1 MSESQSVVGNGLKLV
16 GEVVVPGASEL
27 LEGRIGSGLVHN
39 LLAVGAISLLSGMPV
54 LAGLAALAVRA
65 NSYSRSVTG
74 QNLFG
79 GTVDRALTAVEGAVT
94 PRSGPTP
101 KSSTTT

>member
-1 MSESQSVVGNGLKLV
+1 MSDTQSVVGNGVKLV

-27 LEGRIGSGLVHN
+27 LEGRVASGLLHN
-39 LLAVGAISLLSGMPV
+39 LLAVGAVSLLGGMPL

-79 GTVDRALTAVEGAVT
+79 GVVDRALNTVEGAVT
-94 PRSGPTP
+94 RPAPPP
-101 KSSTTT
+101 KST

>member
-1 MSESQSVVGNGLKLV
+1 MSDTQSTVVGNGLKLV

-27 LEGRIGSGLVHN
+27 LEGRIGSGLLHN
-39 LLAVGAISLLSGMPV
+39 LLAIGAASLLSGAPV

-74 QNLFG
+74 QSLFG
-79 GTVDRALTAVEGAVT
+79 GAIDRAMTSVEGAVS
-94 PRSGPTP
+94 RPTP
-101 KSSTTT
+101 ASPKP

>member
-1 MSESQSVVGNGLKLV
+1 M
-16 GEVVVPGASEL
+16 PTGASATH
-27 LEGRIGSGLVHN
+27 RKVNSK
-39 LLAVGAISLLSGMPV
+39 SS
-54 LAGLAALAVRA
+54 LAVRA

-79 GTVDRALTAVEGAVT
+79 GVVDRALTLVEGVVT

-101 KSSTTT
+101 KSSAT